1 MSNLHTTTITET
13 DRVEWLLRHGSTIPV
28 NGRRIQSR
36 EQVDEQIRKSRL
48 LIGRTWNKTVAD
60 QDALATDEEH
70 EVVQEAATA
79 TRMDVLARTAFLA
92 RSAELGT
99 ISAANRELA
108 IIIGDL
114 RLRRCS

>member
-13 DRVEWLLRHGSTIPV
+13 DRVDWLLRHGSAMQV

-36 EQVDEQIRKSRL
+36 EQVDEQIRKARL
-48 LIGRTWNKTVAD
+48 QIGRSWNKTLAE
-60 QDALATDEEH
+60 QDASAQEERH
-70 EVVQEAATA
+70 EDISEPT
-79 TRMDVLARTAFLA
+79 TRMDVLTRTALLA
-92 RSAELGT
+92 RSAELGM

-108 IIIGDL
+108 VFIGDL